1 MNRSSAIA
9 SAVLLLAASLT
20 ACGGDDDDD
29 DVPSPVAVG
38 DTVALTA
45 SGKLVSFNRGAP
57 QTLVGT
63 TSVRGLASGETL
75 LGLSVRPAD
84 GKLHAVSSAGKVY
97 TVDASTGAVT
107 LKSTLAA
114 DPADTTDPFA
124 GLAASVTA
132 AIDFN
137 PTVDRL
143 RLVTSTGQNLRINVD
158 TGATTTDGAITL
170 ASGTPAVR
178 AVAYTN
184 SFDGAT
190 ATQLFDLNGDNQ
202 IYLQNPPNNGTLATP
217 VALGVAFTGTG
228 GFDIDPATNLGYAV
242 LTVGGV
248 ANFYSVNLNATANA
262 ATLVG
267 PVAGNEAIVGLA
279 LVNATATA
287 PTALGLTTDNRL
299 VAFNPRTPNT
309 IASTVA
315 IAAPAG
321 ESVVGIDIRPIDG
334 ALYAVTLAADGSTGR
349 VYTLNPTTGAVN
361 LVAPISVPLAG
372 TVFSVDF
379 NPMANALR
387 VLSASGQS
395 LAVNLTT
402 SPGTATVNGAV
413 NLAGA
418 SAASVIGAAYL
429 NSGVSATPP
438 TATALYSLEASTDVL
453 ATQVVA
459 TGTLTPVGALGRD
472 VAGRAGFDIA
482 GSRNGIALMAFGSAA
497 TGPATLYEVNLTTG
511 ATVLP
516 RGLTADTALVGGA
529 SGPALRDL
537 AIRF

>member
-1 MNRSSAIA
+1 MRLRTPTFTAA
-9 SAVLLLAASLT
+9 AVLLLTTGLA
-20 ACGGDDDDD
+20 ACGGGDDGDAGPT
-29 DVPSPVAVG
+29 VVAVG

-45 SGKLVSFNRGAP
+45 TGRLVSFNRAAP
-57 QTLVGT
+57 ATAVGT
-63 TSVRGLASGETL
+63 IGVRGLASGESL

-97 TVDASTGAVT
+97 TVEPSTGVLT

-114 DPADTTDPFA
+114 DTTDTTEPYTALA
-124 GLAASVTA
+124 GATAS
-132 AIDFN
+132 IDFN

-143 RLVTSTGQNLRINVD
+143 RLVSSTGQNLRINVD
-158 TGATTTDGAITL
+158 TGATTTDGPITA
-170 ASGTPAVR
+170 ASGALAVR
-178 AVAYTN
+178 AAAYTN

-190 ATQLFDLNGDNQ
+190 ATQLFDLAADGQ
-202 IYLQNPPNNGTLATP
+202 LYLQNPPNNGTLGTP
-217 VALGVAFTGTG
+217 VALGVASAGTG
-228 GFDIDPATNLGYAV
+228 AFDIDPATNLGYAA
-242 LTVGGV
+242 LTVDGV
-248 ANFYSVNLNATANA
+248 ATLYTVDLGATAAA
-262 ATLVG
+262 ATKVAAI
-267 PVAGNEAIVGLA
+267 AGNEAVVGLA
-279 LVNATATA
+279 LLNATATA
-287 PTALGLTTDNRL
+287 PSALGLTADNRL

-309 IASTVA
+309 IASTVT

-321 ESVVGIDIRPIDG
+321 ESVVGIDIRPSDG
-334 ALYAVTLAADGSTGR
+334 QLYAVTLAADATGR
-349 VYTLNPTTGAVN
+349 VYTVAPTTGAAT
-361 LVAPISVPLAG
+361 LVAQISVPLAG

-387 VLSASGQS
+387 VLSAGGQS

-402 SPGTATVNGAV
+402 APGTATVNGAV
-413 NLAGA
+413 NLPGA
-418 SAASVIGAAYL
+418 TLPSVIGAAYL
-429 NSGVSATPP
+429 NSGVGTTAP

-453 ATQVVA
+453 ATQAVA
-459 TGTLTPVGALGRD
+459 TGLLTPVGTLGRD
-472 VAGRAGFDIA
+472 VSGRAAFDIA

-497 TGPATLYEVNLTTG
+497 TGPATLYEVNLATG